1 MKSFYTNKNF
11 IHEGN
16 YNETIVKER
25 ENQLKTLTIDD
36 IKKYDQITVIRCH
49 GIDTLYDI
57 NYEYFKQLMTKEL
70 EKKFICYSIETNR
83 HIGNNLYDRC
93 YIHFHELLKTN
104 VEFRFLVDCYNDM
117 VIKYL
122 KYHEYHEYLS
132 KFRSFLINFHDLS
145 IFKNTEYYEKLV
157 KLKEFNE
164 NHLLILENHFGEI
177 PDDEFMSKTYKILL
191 GEKIY
196 EKRKIHNFDKEEDV
210 CTSKEEDVC
219 TSKEEDVC
227 INEENIY
234 NLFNNLSNFK
244 FDFKE
249 DFFEEFE
256 EIKNKLLEMY
266 CMLIQ

>member
-1 MKSFYTNKNF
+1 MKSFYTNENF

-70 EKKFICYSIETNR
+70 EKKFICSSIETNR
-83 HIGNNLYDRC
+83 YIGNILYLYDRC

-122 KYHEYHEYLS
+122 KYQYEYREYLS
-132 KFRSFLINFHDLS
+132 KFRSFLINFHNLS

-157 KLKEFNE
+157 KLKEF
-164 NHLLILENHFGEI
+164 
-177 PDDEFMSKTYKILL
+177 Y
-191 GEKIY
+191 EKIFN
-196 EKRKIHNFDKEEDV
+196 EKEEDV

-219 TSKEEDVC
+219 TSKEEDVCINEEEDVC